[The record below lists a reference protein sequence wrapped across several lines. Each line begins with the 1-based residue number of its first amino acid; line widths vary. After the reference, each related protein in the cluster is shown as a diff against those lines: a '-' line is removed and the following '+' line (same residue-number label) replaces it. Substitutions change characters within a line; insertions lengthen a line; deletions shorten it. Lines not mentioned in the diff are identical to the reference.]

1 MNTRFV
7 ETFVLLARIGSV
19 RRVAERVHA
28 TPGAISMRVRALE
41 TELGVTLF
49 DWDRKTLQ
57 LTADGQRLLRYAEN
71 LVDATRAIERI
82 AKAPG
87 EAGGRVKVGVNETV
101 VHTFLP
107 EMMKAL
113 AAAMPGVEVDLTVDL
128 TVHLAEQLMRGDQDF
143 VIRVAGANDNPFIVT
158 ETLMELPVH
167 WIARKGL
174 VPARDTLRKVLDKQL
189 LTQMRGSLPYTE
201 AVNLARQ
208 LAATHGMSAND
219 LRISGSPSLAALVS
233 LVREGVGV
241 AIVPGLLVREHLERG
256 ELVDLT
262 LPAPPPFRIASW
274 YQKTAPPAVPQ
285 MAEIVRRVCKTYCK
299 RVGARWVKH
308 VG

>member
-19 RRVAERVHA
+19 RRVAERLHA

-57 LTADGQRLLRYAEN
+57 LTADGQRLLRHAEN

-82 AKAPG
+82 AKSPG

-113 AAAMPGVEVDLTVDL
+113 AASLPGVEIDLTVDL
-128 TVHLAEQLMRGDQDF
+128 TVNLADHLLRGDLDF
-143 VIRVAGANDNPFIVT
+143 VIRVAGDNDNPFVVT
-158 ETLMELPVH
+158 QNLLELPVH
-167 WIARKGL
+167 WIARKGS

-189 LTQMRGSLPYTE
+189 LTQMRGSAPYTA
-201 AVNLARQ
+201 AVNLARE
-208 LAATHGMSAND
+208 LAAQHGLSPND

-241 AIVPGLLVREHLERG
+241 AIMPGLLVKEHLERG
-256 ELVDLT
+256 ELVDLS

-274 YQKTAPPAVPQ
+274 YQKTAPAAVPQ
-285 MAEIVRRVCKTYCK
+285 LADVVRRVCKAYSK
-299 RVGARWVKH
+299 RAGERWVKH
-308 VG
+308 IG

>member
-19 RRVAERVHA
+19 RRVAERMHA

-41 TELGVTLF
+41 NELGVTLF

-57 LTADGQRLLRYAEN
+57 LTADGQRLLRHAEN
-71 LVDATRAIERI
+71 LVDATRALERI

-87 EAGGRVKVGVNETV
+87 ESGGRIKVGVNETV

-113 AAAMPGVEVDLTVDL
+113 ASSLPGVEIDLTVEL
-128 TVHLAEQLMRGDQDF
+128 TVNLADQLMRGDLDF
-143 VIRVAGANDNPFIVT
+143 VIRVAGDNNNPFVVT
-158 ETLMELPVH
+158 EELLELPVH
-167 WIARKGL
+167 WIARKGS

-189 LTQMRGSLPYTE
+189 LTQMRGSAPYIA
-201 AVNLARQ
+201 AVNLARE
-208 LAATHGMSAND
+208 LAAKHGLSPND

-241 AIVPGLLVREHLERG
+241 AIMPGLLVKEYLERG
-256 ELVDLT
+256 ELVELA
-262 LPAPPPFRIASW
+262 LPAPPHFRISSW
-274 YQKTAPPAVPQ
+274 YQKTAPPAVPH
-285 MAEIVRRVCKTYCK
+285 MAEVIRRVCKAYGK
-299 RVGARWVKH
+299 RNGERWVKH
-308 VG
+308 IG

>member
-19 RRVAERVHA
+19 RRVAERLHA

-57 LTADGQRLLRYAEN
+57 LTADGQRLLRHAEN

-82 AKAPG
+82 AKSPG

-113 AAAMPGVEVDLTVDL
+113 AASLPGVEIDLTVDL
-128 TVHLAEQLMRGDQDF
+128 TVNLADHLLRGDLDF
-143 VIRVAGANDNPFIVT
+143 VIRVAGDNDNPFVVT
-158 ETLMELPVH
+158 QNLLELPVH
-167 WIARKGL
+167 WIARKGS

-189 LTQMRGSLPYTE
+189 LTQMRGSAPYTA
-201 AVNLARQ
+201 AVNLARE
-208 LAATHGMSAND
+208 LAAQHGLSPND

-241 AIVPGLLVREHLERG
+241 AIMPGLLVKEHLERG
-256 ELVDLT
+256 ELVDLA

-274 YQKTAPPAVPQ
+274 YQKTAPPAVPHV
-285 MAEIVRRVCKTYCK
+285 AEIVRRVCKTYCR
-299 RVGARWVKH
+299 RVNERWVH
-308 VG
+308 HIG